1 MSRVALAVVGALL
14 LALALSGPAPWAGDA
29 ALVGRHFDL
38 HGTIWFLSAAPRI
51 DGALVDPLTAWP
63 EGASLRRADSW
74 TLLALGRL
82 FAGMSPVLLHNLL
95 QPLAVASGALVMWAL
110 ARAEGVSAR
119 WSSLAALT
127 WAGAGLTSTA
137 LLEGHVYQLLN
148 LSLPLLAWSWR
159 RATAPEGR
167 AAHGLAAGLCFA
179 FALATSAYTG
189 VAAAILTL
197 TILVYA
203 AATGRLRLPPLA
215 AAAAVAL
222 PAGLLYLRVF
232 ADGRAVDGL
241 RFVSRGFES
250 RAAMLQAGS
259 ADLVTLAA
267 PGPALDL
274 WGHSQSSFLSPT
286 ALILALVAPFALGGA
301 RAWGP
306 WLTLVVVGLLLSMG
320 PSVGDGARTLLPL
333 PMSFIT
339 DLPAAELLRFPA
351 RLGWVTL
358 IGLGVLAA
366 KVGEALEARV
376 GRRAWPLFAF
386 ALIDCVVLG
395 GMPWRQRSETAQ
407 APSAYAGEGAIF
419 DLYPESPDPTDEWNQ
434 RLSAYAC
441 FYQARHGRPIADDC
455 VAPSWSQNPRSA
467 KQAALTEAL
476 LADGDAAAL
485 LRGWRFEAV
494 ALHPDLFTP
503 GDRARLQSA
512 LHRIDPTPSESV
524 DGGEHLLVFTLPTLH
539 QTP

>member
-1 MSRVALAVVGALL
+1 MTRAALAFITTLI
-14 LALALSGPAPWAGDA
+14 LALALTDPAPWAGDEL
-29 ALVGRHFDL
+29 LVGRHFDL
-38 HGTIWFLSAAPRI
+38 HGTVWFLSAAPRI
-51 DGALVDPLTAWP
+51 DATLVDPLTSWP

-74 TLLALGRL
+74 TLLVLGWI
-82 FAGMSPVLLHNLL
+82 FAGLSPVVLHNAL

-159 RATAPEGR
+159 RATAPDGR
-167 AAHGLAAGLCFA
+167 VPHGLAAGLCFA
-179 FALATSAYTG
+179 LALATSAYTG
-189 VAAAILTL
+189 VAAAILAL
-197 TILVYA
+197 TIAVYA
-203 AATGRLRLPPLA
+203 AATARPRLAPVVA
-215 AAAAVAL
+215 AAALAL
-222 PAGLLYLRVF
+222 PAGLLYIQLFR
-232 ADGRAVDGL
+232 DGRTIDGL

-286 ALILALVAPFALGGA
+286 ALVLALLAPVALRGA
-301 RAWGP
+301 RTWGL
-306 WLTLVVVGLLLSMG
+306 WFVLFVVGLILSMG
-320 PSVGDGARTLLPL
+320 PSVTDGERALLPL
-333 PMSFIT
+333 PMSLLT

-366 KVGEALEARV
+366 KVGEALEARA

-386 ALIDCVVLG
+386 ALLDCVGWG
-395 GMPWRQRSETAQ
+395 GMPWRQRGETAQ

-455 VAPSWSQNPRSA
+455 VAPSWSQNPRAS

-476 LADGDAAAL
+476 LADGDAQTL
-485 LRGWRFEAV
+485 LRSWRFEAV
-494 ALHPDLFTP
+494 AYHPDLFSP
-503 GDRARLQSA
+503 GDRARIQSA
-512 LHRIDPTPSESV
+512 LSVIDPTPVESL
-524 DGGEHLLVFTLPTLH
+524 DGGEHLLVYELQPVLSA
-539 QTP
+539 P

>member
-1 MSRVALAVVGALL
+1 MSRSALALGATLL
-14 LALALSGPAPWAGDA
+14 LALALTGPAPWAGDA

-38 HGTIWFLSAAPRI
+38 HGTVWFLSAAPRI
-51 DGALVDPLTAWP
+51 DADLVDPLTAWP

-74 TLLALGRL
+74 TLLLLGRL
-82 FAGMSPVLLHNLL
+82 LAGVSPVVLHNAL
-95 QPLAVASGALVMWAL
+95 QPLALASGALVMWAL

-127 WAGAGLTSTA
+127 WAGAGLSSTA

-159 RATAPEGR
+159 RATAPDGL
-167 AAHGLAAGLCFA
+167 AVHGLAAGLCFA
-179 FALATSAYTG
+179 VALATSAYTG

-197 TILVYA
+197 TMLAYA
-203 AATGRLRLPPLA
+203 AATGRLRLAPLA

-222 PAGLLYLRVF
+222 PLGLLYVQVF
-232 ADGRAVDGL
+232 RDGRTIDGL

-259 ADLVTLAA
+259 ADLVNLAA

-286 ALILALVAPFALGGA
+286 ALVLAVVAPLALRGAKSWGLWFALF
-301 RAWGP
+301 
-306 WLTLVVVGLLLSMG
+306 VVGLVVSMG
-320 PSVGDGARTLLPL
+320 PSVSDGARALLPL
-333 PMSFIT
+333 PMSLLT

-366 KVGEALEARV
+366 KVGEAIEARV

-386 ALIDCVVLG
+386 ALIDCVFWG
-395 GMPWRQRSETAQ
+395 GMPWRQRRETAQ
-407 APSAYAGEGAIF
+407 APSAYAGEGAVL

-455 VAPSWSQNPRSA
+455 VAPSWSQNPRAA

-476 LADGDAAAL
+476 LAEGDAQAL
-485 LRGWRFEAV
+485 LRRWRFEAV

-512 LHRIDPTPSESV
+512 LSVLDPTPAESV
-524 DGGEHLLVFTLPTLH
+524 DGGEHLLVYALPKGH
-539 QTP
+539 ARP